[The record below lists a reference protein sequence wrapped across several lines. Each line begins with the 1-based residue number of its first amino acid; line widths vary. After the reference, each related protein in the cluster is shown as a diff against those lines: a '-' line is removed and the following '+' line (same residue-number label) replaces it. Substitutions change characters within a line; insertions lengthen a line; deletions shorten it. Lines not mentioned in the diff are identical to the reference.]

1 MTLDKQIVIDVER
14 ISKYYGIKA
23 AISHVSL
30 QIGQGE
36 LFGIVGG
43 NGAGKTTLLELISG
57 LKMADQGSIT
67 ILGKDVLFQYD
78 ELKEELGMHIQG
90 TGLVESMNVRE
101 ALTLFQSFY
110 KKKYGA
116 DRLIGLLGLEPYA
129 DKTIKRLSGGLR
141 QRVTLAIALVNDP
154 TVIVL
159 DEPTIGLDLEA
170 KEQYWMLLGKLRDE
184 GKTIV
189 IASHDME
196 QVQRYCDRAAV
207 MRQGQLLACDPPQS
221 LISQLPGGGMT
232 MEAVYMYHY

>member
-1 MTLDKQIVIDVER
+1 MDKQIVIDVER

>member
-1 MTLDKQIVIDVER
+1 LDKQIVIDVER